1 MSQQQWFQKPLSK
14 FTDWKV
20 LQMEE
25 NPEQMEVGLDQIQS
39 WYVNCEAGVPNFQMV
54 WSEQSCLPNPFLF
67 DFRPRNQMNQFWLAA
82 YFQPTPNITF
92 SKKIFRHRYG
102 VLSLPCAVG
111 KMGRKATTQARR
123 PATTQGG
130 ATTQATRRPDARRRE
145 RNKKFHLRTCGWIIS
160 LWSGVFLVFFADWIC
175 LWFADRWKLGLCKPL
190 TGPMKFS
197 FTKMLF
203 HLTFIHDISKCQLN
217 HIFEKQCSILSQPRE
232 LCSYT

>member
-1 MSQQQWFQKPLSK
+1 M
-14 FTDWKV
+14 
-20 LQMEE
+20 
-25 NPEQMEVGLDQIQS
+25 GLDQIQS
-39 WYVNCEAGVPNFQMV
+39 WYVNCEAAVPNFQMV
-54 WSEQSCLPNPFLF
+54 WSEQSCLPLPFLF
-67 DFRPRNQMNQFWLAA
+67 DFRPRNQMNQLWLAA